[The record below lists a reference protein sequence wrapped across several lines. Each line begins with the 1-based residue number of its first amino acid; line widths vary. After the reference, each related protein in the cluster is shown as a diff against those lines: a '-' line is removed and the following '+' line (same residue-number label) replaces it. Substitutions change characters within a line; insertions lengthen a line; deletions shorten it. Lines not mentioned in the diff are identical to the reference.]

1 MQTVLAAVRSE
12 SFCHALADIAA
23 NRLNA
28 VVCHDGA
35 QVLEQ
40 VALCKPDAIILDMEL
55 PGSDGFGILS
65 ALRAAGYTT
74 PVIALTSCVQSSYLS
89 QMASRY
95 GVDCIVAKPCT
106 AASVLKNACELLQ
119 CHSGTD
125 QPRDIDHAIE
135 LMLMEL
141 SFSARNSG
149 YPCLVEAIKLY
160 RADSTQQITKSLYPA
175 VAKICGGSVKRVEHA
190 MRCAIQGAWASRNDG
205 IWRMYFPPE
214 RNERRA
220 PANGKFIAK
229 IAKCLENVKI
239 G

>member
-28 VVCHDGA
+28 VFCHDGT
-35 QVLEQ
+35 QVLDQ
-40 VALCKPDAIILDMEL
+40 VALCKPDVIILDMEL
-55 PGSDGFGILS
+55 PGNDGISILS
-65 ALRAAGYTT
+65 ALRAVGYTT
-74 PVIALTSCVQSSYLS
+74 PVVAITSCVQSTYLS
-89 QMASRY
+89 QMVSRFN
-95 GVDCIVAKPCT
+95 VDCIVAKPCT
-106 AASVLKNACELLQ
+106 AAAVLKNAREILQ
-119 CHSGTD
+119 HYNRAD
-125 QPRDIDHAIE
+125 QPRNIDYAIE

-141 SFSARNSG
+141 SFSARISG

-160 RADSTQQITKSLYPA
+160 RADPTQQITKSLYPE
-175 VAKICGGSVKRVEHA
+175 VAKICGGSTKRVEHA
-190 MRCAIQGAWASRNDG
+190 MRCAIQSAWASRNDG

-214 RNERRA
+214 RNKGKA

-229 IAKCLENVKI
+229 MAKCLENVKI